1 MLFVVCKFLK
11 SFRQKIKSFLIIWM
25 SHSQKLKR
33 KIDRI
38 HVIVLRK
45 AYKDYQSSIQIL
57 LVNFNFFVIYYRYLS
72 NIVTEIF
79 KVKNDLAHPHF
90 MTHKFR
96 TAKNSIGTQ
105 SFLGPNFWVLV
116 PNNELINH
124 YYRNF

>member
-1 MLFVVCKFLK
+1 
-11 SFRQKIKSFLIIWM
+11 M

-96 TAKNSIGTQ
+96 TAKNSIGTP